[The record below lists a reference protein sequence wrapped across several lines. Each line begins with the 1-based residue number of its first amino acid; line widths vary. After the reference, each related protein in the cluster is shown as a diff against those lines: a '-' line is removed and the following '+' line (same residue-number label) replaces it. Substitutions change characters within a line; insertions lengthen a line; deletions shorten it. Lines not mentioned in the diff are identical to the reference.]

1 MLHPDHACLLDIVAW
16 NGILIFEPETFFE
29 RILSCLKIKKQ
40 NIGYSD
46 WLGVYPLHVFME
58 KSA

>member
-1 MLHPDHACLLDIVAW
+1 MLHADHACLLDLVAW

-40 NIGYSD
+40 NIGYNVEVTGLRGFSRRS
-46 WLGVYPLHVFME
+46 G
-58 KSA
+58 